1 MPTVK
6 LPDKRPLLSSFFSM
20 LYQDFRLPLTYP
32 TIHNVIVTNYGTF
45 PPIST
50 HSKQPMVGRV
60 ISKTSMQNFSR
71 PTDYRHEYPW
81 KFSFEIQDC
90 SHKLTVTV
98 WNEKALE
105 IFNSVKVG
113 CLIWLNDY
121 CVKRIMTKDRRIAGK
136 GVEVTINPRDPE
148 GDVRILGG
156 KLENER
162 GRVWEE

>member
-1 MPTVK
+1 
-6 LPDKRPLLSSFFSM
+6 
-20 LYQDFRLPLTYP
+20 
-32 TIHNVIVTNYGTF
+32 
-45 PPIST
+45 
-50 HSKQPMVGRV
+50 
-60 ISKTSMQNFSR
+60 
-71 PTDYRHEYPW
+71 
-81 KFSFEIQDC
+81 
-90 SHKLTVTV
+90 VTV